1 VAADRPAVE
10 ALGAVTVRCGDHA
23 ISGNA
28 LGGRRARVALVALSL
43 AEQPIP
49 AERLADMVWSDAPP
63 PTWQVALRGIVSGVR
78 TAVAPIGLGEQ
89 RLIATTPS
97 GYELATG
104 VQVDVRL
111 LTSQIREGERLLEHE
126 RFAAALTEVEAAT
139 KLDGAALLPGE
150 DLDWL
155 APHRQA
161 IDEIKLRALQIET
174 EAAGRLG
181 DHHRSI
187 ATARRAV
194 VAAPM
199 DERAHRALI
208 RALERAGDRAG
219 AVAAYEHCRSVLADQ
234 LGIDPSRETVD
245 AYLAALSDQ
254 SASGSPGRLPAE
266 HSSFVGREAESELLV
281 AALRRPGL
289 ITVIGRGGVG
299 KSRIAQHV
307 ARRATSFEGGRY
319 WVPLATVSDDEL
331 VASSVALGI
340 GARVGADDPARA
352 ISRHLAPLGPALLV
366 LDGGELVIDGVASLV
381 SALMTDCPA
390 LTILLTSRLPLAVD
404 GERVIAI
411 APLPK
416 PGSGGARS
424 IVGSAAVQLLAD
436 RVRVTGDVLTID
448 DVTAPLIAELC
459 ERCGGLPL
467 ALELAAAQLSAI
479 PVGDLL
485 DHLSD
490 VVVDGDQLRAVM
502 RRGHAL
508 LDADEA
514 AVFRRFAVLDG
525 AVGLPLIKG
534 VVAGSDIA
542 QVRVVRLLRELTA
555 RGLLTV
561 DSSGVRW
568 LYRQDDDV
576 HRFAAEL
583 LEESGEARVT
593 FARLAAAVRAMLPDD
608 ARAVPAPFEQQISDV
623 VDSVRSMLNAS
634 LAGQVNRDLGFEI
647 AFRLHRYWASTNVAE
662 GRFWLSRFLADHPDS
677 VWASFGRYAAGYLSY
692 WLGDSEV
699 AYKQLSAAADTLSD
713 DDGSYKARALIFL
726 GGIADDLDRG
736 AEAVSYVRRAID
748 SAAAW
753 GVDLQVSAAMGMGCV
768 LAERVDPA
776 AAEFAAEAIEMCRS
790 NGSAE
795 QLAAAMPTAAMVC
808 WQVGAID
815 AARAF
820 VDEARPMHAGGR
832 RIARVVLLSTA
843 AGVALDDGDVAAA
856 IDYGRSA
863 DAEATE
869 LGIEREVPLIR
880 TVLARSLLAAGD
892 VTAAAERAVAGLE
905 AARAL
910 SYDHPLASSLETAAL
925 VVLAEGTAAL
935 QDVAVVMAA
944 AADLRRKGSR
954 PVTPTLRAAVEAA
967 GVRLDVAG
975 IDLSDVPVDR
985 GAAVDLGLALL
996 RAVVG
1001 RSA

>member
-1 VAADRPAVE
+1 
-10 ALGAVTVRCGDHA
+10 
-23 ISGNA
+23 
-28 LGGRRARVALVALSL
+28 
-43 AEQPIP
+43 
-49 AERLADMVWSDAPP
+49 
-63 PTWQVALRGIVSGVR
+63 
-78 TAVAPIGLGEQ
+78 
-89 RLIATTPS
+89 
-97 GYELATG
+97 
-104 VQVDVRL
+104 
-111 LTSQIREGERLLEHE
+111 
-126 RFAAALTEVEAAT
+126 
-139 KLDGAALLPGE
+139 
-150 DLDWL
+150 
-155 APHRQA
+155 
-161 IDEIKLRALQIET
+161 
-174 EAAGRLG
+174 
-181 DHHRSI
+181 
-187 ATARRAV
+187 
-194 VAAPM
+194 
-199 DERAHRALI
+199 
-208 RALERAGDRAG
+208 
-219 AVAAYEHCRSVLADQ
+219 
-234 LGIDPSRETVD
+234 
-245 AYLAALSDQ
+245 
-254 SASGSPGRLPAE
+254 
-266 HSSFVGREAESELLV
+266 
-281 AALRRPGL
+281 
-289 ITVIGRGGVG
+289 
-299 KSRIAQHV
+299 
-307 ARRATSFEGGRY
+307 
-319 WVPLATVSDDEL
+319 
-331 VASSVALGI
+331 
-340 GARVGADDPARA
+340 
-352 ISRHLAPLGPALLV
+352 
-366 LDGGELVIDGVASLV
+366 
-381 SALMTDCPA
+381 
-390 LTILLTSRLPLAVD
+390 
-404 GERVIAI
+404 
-411 APLPK
+411 
-416 PGSGGARS
+416 
-424 IVGSAAVQLLAD
+424 
-436 RVRVTGDVLTID
+436 
-448 DVTAPLIAELC
+448 
-459 ERCGGLPL
+459 
-467 ALELAAAQLSAI
+467 
-479 PVGDLL
+479 
-485 DHLSD
+485 
-490 VVVDGDQLRAVM
+490 
-502 RRGHAL
+502 
-508 LDADEA
+508 
-514 AVFRRFAVLDG
+514 
-525 AVGLPLIKG
+525 
-534 VVAGSDIA
+534 
-542 QVRVVRLLRELTA
+542 
-555 RGLLTV
+555 
-561 DSSGVRW
+561 
-568 LYRQDDDV
+568 
-576 HRFAAEL
+576 
-583 LEESGEARVT
+583 
-593 FARLAAAVRAMLPDD
+593 
-608 ARAVPAPFEQQISDV
+608 
-623 VDSVRSMLNAS
+623 
-634 LAGQVNRDLGFEI
+634 
-647 AFRLHRYWASTNVAE
+647 
-662 GRFWLSRFLADHPDS
+662 